1 MTPGPAEPDAAAN
14 TAGDLQPS
22 RQLVPLRIPDRYHR
36 RVSRQIAVRLPDEV
50 VAFIDSEVRARHV
63 ASRAAFVQ
71 SALARER
78 RRLIAARDAE
88 LLSRQAG
95 DPDGFDSLATYA
107 AGLDTGLE

>member
-1 MTPGPAEPDAAAN
+1 
-14 TAGDLQPS
+14 
-22 RQLVPLRIPDRYHR
+22 
-36 RVSRQIAVRLPDEV
+36 VSRQIAVRLPDEV

-95 DPDGFDSLATYA
+95 DPDRFDSLATYA

>member
-1 MTPGPAEPDAAAN
+1 
-14 TAGDLQPS
+14 
-22 RQLVPLRIPDRYHR
+22 
-36 RVSRQIAVRLPDEV
+36 
-50 VAFIDSEVRARHV
+50 V

-95 DPDGFDSLATYA
+95 DPDGFESLATYA
-107 AGLDTGLE
+107 ASLDTGLE